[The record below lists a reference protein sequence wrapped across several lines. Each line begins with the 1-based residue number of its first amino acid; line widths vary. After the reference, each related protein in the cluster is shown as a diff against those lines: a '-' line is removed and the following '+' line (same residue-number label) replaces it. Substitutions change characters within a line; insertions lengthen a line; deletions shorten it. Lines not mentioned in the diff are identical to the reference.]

1 MIIYY
6 TLSYSGRSED
16 SHVLL
21 RDAIAEY
28 IGNREKAEVLVS
40 ELKKGK
46 NGKPYIEGFDHF
58 SISHSD
64 RAWAVLFSEEECGLD
79 IQYGKR
85 CDFIAITK
93 RWYAPEDRDRVL
105 SSAKLDEE
113 KGKEEFFRIWT
124 RREALAKTLSSTVYD
139 SELPAVCSSEMIK
152 DIILPGDPEL
162 YAAVC
167 IAGSKVSLEIKY
179 EEIG

>member
-1 MIIYY
+1 MNIYY
-6 TLSYSGRSED
+6 SLSYSGKSED

-21 RDAIAEY
+21 KDAIAGY
-28 IGNREKAEVLVS
+28 IGNREKAGALVS

-46 NGKPYIEGFDHF
+46 NGKPYIEGFKHF

-79 IQYGKR
+79 IQYEKK
-85 CDFIAITK
+85 CDFIAIAK
-93 RWYAPEDRDRVL
+93 RWYAPEDREIVL
-105 SSAKLDEE
+105 SLAELDEE

-124 RREALAKTLSSTVYD
+124 RREALAKALSSTVYD
-139 SELPAVCSSEMIK
+139 SELPTVSSCEMIK
-152 DIILPGDPEL
+152 DIILPGAPEI

-167 IAGSKVSLEIKY
+167 TKETEGLSGIVY